1 MIDSFES
8 TYVSFS
14 WEQPL
19 FNGGQALSGF
29 KLYRQEC
36 SDSLSAAVLIE
47 TVPPSQFEYTDTT
60 TTGDLLYYYTVVA
73 FNQIGG
79 DSPSSVQ
86 AQVTPITVPSGLPA
100 PTLVT
105 RTQTSLTVQWYIP
118 ASNGASEI

>member
-60 TTGDLLYYYTVVA
+60 TTVDLLYYYTVVA

-79 DSPSSVQ
+79 DSSSSVQ
-86 AQVTPITVPSGLPA
+86 AQVIPITVPSGLPEH
-100 PTLVT
+100 TLVT
-105 RTQTSLTVQWYIP
+105 RTQNSLTVQ
-118 ASNGASEI
+118 